1 MKITRNKLKVVL
13 IVSLCLLVCLGI
25 YKTGIFR
32 KKGTSDPITLNVSLY
47 KSLPHYDS
55 FQTTVEECWNEKH
68 PDVKLNFFDW
78 DCYSGILPENLDVFV
93 LDSITLDSFSQ
104 KGCLLALSEEDI
116 QDFDDLIP
124 PFAEGCLDRDLRQLP
139 DAHCAFSVPFECNYH
154 AELRCYGYSCQ
165 SAALLWHPA
174 GT

>member
-32 KKGTSDPITLNVSLY
+32 KKGTSDPVTLNVSLY

-78 DCYSGILPENLDVFV
+78 YSESSRTGLNTWKRQRRTK
-93 LDSITLDSFSQ
+93 TL
-104 KGCLLALSEEDI
+104 CPL
-116 QDFDDLIP
+116 
-124 PFAEGCLDRDLRQLP
+124 
-139 DAHCAFSVPFECNYH
+139 
-154 AELRCYGYSCQ
+154 
-165 SAALLWHPA
+165 
-174 GT
+174 